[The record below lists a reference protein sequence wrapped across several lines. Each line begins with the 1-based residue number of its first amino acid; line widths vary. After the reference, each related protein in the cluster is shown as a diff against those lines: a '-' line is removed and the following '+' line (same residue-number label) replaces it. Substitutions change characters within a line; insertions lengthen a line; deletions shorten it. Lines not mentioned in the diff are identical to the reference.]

1 MVSIADNYSLC
12 QTKVV
17 FQMLHQ
23 WKTYMNNQNIS
34 LKNNTV

>member
-1 MVSIADNYSLC
+1 MVSMADNYSLC

-17 FQMLHQ
+17 FEMLH
-23 WKTYMNNQNIS
+23 WKAYMNNQNIS